1 MYGLTVSVGQT
12 RNGLAGYSLSGTLTR
27 LQSGFWPGLRPHL
40 KDQQEKDMLPSSCV
54 NGEFSYPRA
63 GGLMASVLCHMGL
76 FSIAAYFINAGE
88 GREIL
93 GLARQKPQFLGVMDV
108 TSFHLC

>member
-1 MYGLTVSVGQT
+1 
-12 RNGLAGYSLSGTLTR
+12 
-27 LQSGFWPGLRPHL
+27 
-40 KDQQEKDMLPSSCV
+40 
-54 NGEFSYPRA
+54 
-63 GGLMASVLCHMGL
+63 MASVLCHMGL